1 MPGRRTFLLSAAAL
15 LAVTRTQAQAP
26 SSLTVSA
33 AASLTDVLKAGA
45 PDFEAKHSMVLR
57 FNFGASGALL
67 QQIMQGAPVD
77 VFVSADDA
85 TVERGIAGRRLI
97 APSRR
102 DIAGNTLVL
111 IASTDAV
118 GLAGPQGL
126 TAASISRIA
135 IGKPLTVPAGRYAQQ
150 ALQSAGLWSAVQSRL
165 VYADSVRQVLD
176 YVARGDAEAGFV
188 YATDARLMPDRIRVV
203 APVQGHAPIVYPA
216 LVVADSRV
224 PDLAAAYVEYLIS
237 PAAQH
242 RFEAAGFTRM
252 PR

>member
-1 MPGRRTFLLSAAAL
+1 MRGRRTFLLYVAA
-15 LAVTRTQAQAP
+15 LAVTRSQAQAP

-97 APSRR
+97 AASRR

-150 ALQSAGLWSAVQSRL
+150 ALESAGLWSAVQARL

-188 YATDARLMPDRIRVV
+188 YATDARLMHRARERLVPSARNQLHVRPPLLASHGRRV
-203 APVQGHAPIVYPA
+203 ARA
-216 LVVADSRV
+216 
-224 PDLAAAYVEYLIS
+224 
-237 PAAQH
+237 
-242 RFEAAGFTRM
+242 RM
-252 PR
+252 EPPERQRQTWARDD